1 MQEIQRGPKAIQA
14 GQGRSIGVW
23 GERITLKVTGED
35 TEGASAAVEI
45 STPPQVGPP
54 LCVHQREDVLLYV
67 LEGMFE
73 VRVGGRMIPAPPGT
87 CVFLPREIPHSYTNV
102 GYRTGRLLVTMT
114 PAGFEG
120 FFEELALD
128 APGSP
133 VDRSRLVTIGKK
145 YGLEIL

>member
-1 MQEIQRGPKAIQA
+1 MRNIQRGPKAVQA
-14 GQGRSIGVW
+14 GQGRSFPVW
-23 GERITLKVTGED
+23 GERVTLKLIGED
-35 TEGASAAVEI
+35 TEGVSASVEI

-54 LCVHQREDVLLYV
+54 LRVHQREDIVLYV
-67 LEGMFE
+67 LEGMYE

-87 CVFLPREIPHSYTNV
+87 CVFLPREIPHTYTNV

-120 FFEELALD
+120 FFEEMSLGS
-128 APGSP
+128 PGAP
-133 VDRSRLVTIGKK
+133 VDRDRLVAIGKK